1 MGQGLLGL
9 CMRGPH
15 RAIPGLASRPVSASK
30 LLVVPVH
37 AGPGMASLRCGRLPG
52 GERVGIAFT
61 SQAGL
66 AEVMGAGQPWIR
78 LSAAAMRD
86 MLAPLGVT
94 RIQVDPGVIAA
105 GRPVSVSA

>member
-1 MGQGLLGL
+1 MGTLA
-9 CMRGPH
+9 RPD
-15 RAIPGLASRPVSASK
+15 PGLASVDVSATR

-37 AGPGMASLRCGRLPG
+37 TGSGMVSFRCGRLPG

-61 SQAGL
+61 TQASL
-66 AEVMGAGQPWIR
+66 DRVMGTGQPWIYI
-78 LSAAAMRD
+78 SAEAMRD

>member
-1 MGQGLLGL
+1 
-9 CMRGPH
+9 MRNPH
-15 RAIPGLASRPVSASK
+15 RAIPGLASVAVSASRV
-30 LLVVPVH
+30 LVVPVH

-61 SQAGL
+61 TQASL
-66 AEVMGAGQPWIR
+66 DRVMGTGQPWIHI
-78 LSAAAMRD
+78 SAEAMRD